1 MKMLDNTDFGIY
13 NGTLDISRI
22 PKKQL
27 QARFKS
33 IIGQLMI
40 LSNTNTKMCWWLQQN
55 HPEIWDALINHDFRN
70 EGDFPSEIPDETT
83 SGEEE

>member
-1 MKMLDNTDFGIY
+1 MLDNTDFGIY

-27 QARFKS
+27 TVKYKGL
-33 IIGQLMI
+33 ITQLMV
-40 LSNTNTKMCWWLQQN
+40 LSNTNTKMCWWLQEN

-70 EGDFPSEIPDETT
+70 EEQYPSEVPNALAK
-83 SGEEE
+83 EEEE

>member
-1 MKMLDNTDFGIY
+1 MLDRTDFDIY

-33 IIGQLMI
+33 LMSQLMI
-40 LSNTNTKMCWWLQQN
+40 LSNTNTKMCMWLMEHQA
-55 HPEIWDALINHDFRN
+55 EVWEELINHDFNN
-70 EGDFPSEIPDETT
+70 EEEYPSEVPQVS